1 MKNYKKKNN
10 LSIKDI
16 EDSIKKFLKED
27 DLQLYKDLGGG
38 LYELPNCVIA
48 NKIGLYN
55 YLVKLKKE
63 IRKNGLR
70 KSI

>member
-16 EDSIKKFLKED
+16 ENSIKSSLGED
-27 DLQLYKDLGGG
+27 NLQLYKDLGGG
-38 LYELPNCVIA
+38 LYELPNCIIA

-55 YLVKLKKE
+55 YLVKLKKQNK
-63 IRKNGLR
+63 KNGL
-70 KSI
+70 